1 MDEQNQRDLRAEVAR
16 VQRLGRNLGRY
27 LGETIEIQS
36 VLNEVRT
43 LALKHGWIS
52 DCFLNSENICLDA
65 YHLPARS
72 PRKRLYISAGIHG
85 DEPAG
90 PSAVRELLRAHAWPD
105 TIDVWVCPCLNPSG
119 FSLNTRE
126 SAAGLDLNRQYH
138 APDAVEEIR
147 AHTAWLSKLPRF
159 DVTLCLHEDWESQ
172 GFYVYE
178 LNLDGRPSFAEEIV
192 RRVACVCPIDTS
204 PTIEG
209 REAHG
214 GIIRPSDDP
223 TSRPQW
229 PEAFY
234 LIAHKTR
241 LSYTL
246 EAPSDFTLQTRVAAL
261 MAGVGAVLDLL
272 QSEGANEGEGRG
284 RWSNS

>member
-1 MDEQNQRDLRAEVAR
+1 MDVENRRDLGAEISR

-36 VLNEVRT
+36 VLNEIRT

-52 DCFLNSENICLDA
+52 DSFLNSGQVSLDG
-65 YHLPARS
+65 YHLPARF
-72 PRKRLYISAGIHG
+72 PQKRLYISAGIHG

-90 PSAVRELLRAHAWPD
+90 PAAVRELLRAHSWPD

-138 APDAVEEIR
+138 DPEAAEEIR
-147 AHTAWLSKLPRF
+147 AHTTWLSRLPRF
-159 DVTLCLHEDWESQ
+159 DVALCLHEDWEAQ

-192 RRVACVCPIDTS
+192 RRAASVCPIDTS
-204 PTIEG
+204 PMIEG
-209 REAHG
+209 REASG
-214 GIIRPSDDP
+214 GIIRPSHDP
-223 TSRPQW
+223 ASRPQW

-246 EAPSDFTLQTRVAAL
+246 EAPSDYPMETRVAAL
-261 MAGVGAVLDLL
+261 IAGVGAVLDLL
-272 QSEGANEGEGRG
+272 QSEAAMESGRH
-284 RWSNS
+284 RS

>member
-1 MDEQNQRDLRAEVAR
+1 MEVENWPENGASNAR
-16 VQRLGRNLGRY
+16 GQRLGRNLGRY

-36 VLNEVRT
+36 VLNEIRT
-43 LALKHGWIS
+43 LALKHGWVS
-52 DCFLNSENICLDA
+52 DSFLNSGQVSLDG
-65 YHLPARS
+65 YHLPARV

-90 PSAVRELLRAHAWPD
+90 PAAVRELLRSHAWPES
-105 TIDVWVCPCLNPSG
+105 IDVWVCPCLNPSG

-138 APDAVEEIR
+138 DPEAAEEIR
-147 AHTAWLSKLPRF
+147 AHTAWLSRLPRF
-159 DVTLCLHEDWESQ
+159 DAAVCLHEDWEAQ
-172 GFYVYE
+172 GFYLYE
-178 LNLDGRPSFAEEIV
+178 LNLDNRPSFAEEIV
-192 RRVACVCPIDTS
+192 RRAARVCPIDTS
-204 PTIEG
+204 PMIEG

-214 GIIRPSDDP
+214 GIIRPSHDP

-234 LIAHKTR
+234 LIAHKTC

-246 EAPSDFTLQTRVAAL
+246 EAPSDYPMATRVAAL
-261 MAGVGAVLDLL
+261 VAGVGAVLDLL
-272 QSEGANEGEGRG
+272 QAQAVKEAGVHRS
-284 RWSNS
+284 